1 MATLNY
7 QLDRTKNKNGK
18 YTVRLIVRNGN
29 TQSSL
34 ATCVEVMKSQWLA
47 KQQRVKGGVRENDL
61 LDSLLEKAQA
71 AVKVLRNSN
80 RLQNMKACAII
91 DFIKNFDTDDVGSS
105 NGDFVEYWR
114 GIATLHPKSSTKY
127 KYALKSLVN
136 HHIAIRGTDTIL
148 FRDIT
153 SEYIRLFLHYLK
165 ETPYIP
171 LHYQKRNIIKY
182 EQRSPET
189 IATYAATVKAVIN
202 CAIDDD
208 KLSANVLKGFHKVN
222 ISRKSISKKIY
233 ALNMD
238 ELRRIY
244 HLNLDNYPLS
254 VKMARDLFI
263 LSFCYQGMNL
273 TDLYNLKSKNFH
285 GEKLYYIRQKTGKEI
300 HVILSEMDKIKQ
312 IEIPYTCKSNIW
324 KDNCDNSDFL
334 FAFQYHYINY
344 ESFKGI
350 ISKSIRKLRKILE
363 YSDYFSFYTARDSWA
378 TICSSDYDLGQEY
391 IDAGLGHSSKSLAA
405 NHYISID
412 QNKIAKTHA
421 HILKRLFQE

>member
-7 QLDRTKNKNGK
+7 QLDRAKNKNGK
-18 YTVRLIVRNGN
+18 YTVRLIVRNGT

-34 ATCVEVMKSQWLA
+34 ATPVEVLKTQWLS
-47 KQQRVKGGVRENDL
+47 KPQRIKGGKQENNL

-91 DFIKNFDTDDVGSS
+91 DFIKNFDTDVVGNS
-105 NGDFVEYWR
+105 NGDFLEYWQS
-114 GIATLHPKSSTKY
+114 IATLHPKSTTKY
-127 KYALKSLVN
+127 RFALKSLVDFN
-136 HHIAIRGTDTIL
+136 IATKGSDTIL

-153 SEYIRLFLHYLK
+153 SEYIRTFLFYLK

-171 LHYQKRNIIKY
+171 QHYQQKNIIKY
-182 EQRSPET
+182 KQRSPET

-244 HLNLDNYPLS
+244 HHNLDNYPLS

-300 HVILSEMDKIKQ
+300 HLILSEMDKIKQ

-363 YSDYFSFYTARDSWA
+363 YPDYFSFYTARDSWA